1 MKRIEVTVETT
12 KIMYEAYDGNQ
23 FPSKEECAKYE
34 ESAKCALLS
43 KYNKYVIRKTNEEN
57 LFDAGSEEYDYDIV
71 TIPHDDAEETILQL
85 LYFFNP
91 YLTDE
96 RHEENNERYVN
107 RISRA
112 KKEKDFLFINRGYC
126 DDGGNSFLPT
136 CTFNERKEDMLE
148 LCKPEESAKTEEK

>member
-12 KIMYEAYDGNQ
+12 KVVYEACDSSQ
-23 FPSKEECAKYE
+23 FADKEECAKYE

-43 KYNKYVIRKTNEEN
+43 KYNRYVIRKTNEYV

-71 TIPHDDAEETILQL
+71 TIPDDYAEQVVLQV
-85 LYFFNP
+85 LYLFNP

-96 RHEENNERYVN
+96 RHEDNNERYVN

-148 LCKPEESAKTEEK
+148 LCKPEEPAKTEEK